1 MERVK
6 TDCLNACEY
15 NSRLRH
21 STNDKVLKNKLHNLN
36 EYIRNNN
43 LKYIEKETERLRKE
57 I

>member
-1 MERVK
+1 MEKVK
-6 TDCLNACEY
+6 VACLNACEY
-15 NSRLRH
+15 NSKLREA
-21 STNDKVLKNKLHNLN
+21 TNDEVLRKKLHDLN

>member
-21 STNDKVLKNKLHNLN
+21 STNDKVLKNKLHDLN

>member
-1 MERVK
+1 
-6 TDCLNACEY
+6 
-15 NSRLRH
+15 LRH